1 MRCFSG
7 LTQSELY
14 SIRNV
19 ILELIQQNLSPRIIV
34 DNSSIVDILDYY
46 CVDMIQL
53 YFKELSSCIC
63 TNKPLQSITAA
74 YIVSKF
80 YSEVLEKK

>member
-1 MRCFSG
+1 MRCYSG
-7 LTQSELY
+7 LTQSELH

-19 ILELIQQNLSPRIIV
+19 ILELIQQNLSPQIIV
-34 DNSSIVDILDYY
+34 ENSSVVDVLDYY

-63 TNKPLQSITAA
+63 IDKPLQSITAA
-74 YIVSKF
+74 CIVSKF
-80 YSEVLEKK
+80 YSEVLKKK

>member
-1 MRCFSG
+1 MRCYSG
-7 LTQSELY
+7 LTQSELH

-19 ILELIQQNLSPRIIV
+19 ILELIQQNLSPQIIV
-34 DNSSIVDILDYY
+34 DNSSIVDIFDYY

-63 TNKPLQSITAA
+63 IGKPLQSISAA

-80 YSEVLEKK
+80 YSEVLKKK

>member
-1 MRCFSG
+1 MRCYSG
-7 LTQSELY
+7 LTKSELH

-19 ILELIQQNLSPRIIV
+19 ILELIQQNLSPLII
-34 DNSSIVDILDYY
+34 DNSSIVDVLDYY

-63 TNKPLQSITAA
+63 IDKPLQSISAA

-80 YSEVLEKK
+80 YSEVLKKK